1 MSFFGF
7 LSSSDLRNF
16 ALSRRELLGKSLAI
30 GAVLL
35 WPKPQPKSSY
45 PPPEFKMGDLVASD
59 WEPDEEDD
67 DAPDSQPKS
76 SYPPPEFKMG
86 DLVASDWEPD
96 EEDDDAPDSATDFGE
111 VLGMRW
117 LPEAESC
124 FAANTWVYYIW
135 WTHSTW
141 DGTAYPCYDGEQ
153 TRGCDLRL
161 VGLEEKCKR

>member
-67 DAPDSQPKS
+67 DAPDS
-76 SYPPPEFKMG
+76 
-86 DLVASDWEPD
+86 
-96 EEDDDAPDSATDFGE
+96 ATDFGE

-135 WTHSTW
+135 WTHSTC
-141 DGTAYPCYDGEQ
+141 DGTCYPCYDGEP